1 MTRNALITGGAG
13 DIGMAC
19 AAHLAAMGITVA
31 LTDVDAG
38 AAQQAVERL
47 PGEGHVAFGLDVTRE
62 GDVQSIFAQ
71 AEAKLGS
78 IDILV
83 HSAGIIDGA
92 GPLNGIMVS
101 DMTSE
106 TWQKVFLVNSFGTFL
121 CVREFIRLRRLS
133 PVADGRII
141 TFSSLA
147 GQMGGYLA
155 GAAYAASKAA
165 IIGFTKNVAREVA
178 PLGITAN
185 VIAPGPIESRM
196 NRQAAGI
203 QRDDSVSIIRAPDTI
218 PMDRKGRPDEVA
230 ALVGYLA
237 SPQSSYITGQTIGI
251 NGGMYM

>member
-1 MTRNALITGGAG
+1 MTRNAIITGGAG
-13 DIGMAC
+13 DIGLAC
-19 AAHLAAMGITVA
+19 ATHLAAMGITVA
-31 LTDVDAG
+31 LTDIDAE
-38 AAQQAVERL
+38 AAQEAVGHL
-47 PGEGHVAFGLDVTRE
+47 LGDGHVAFGLDVTHE

-71 AEAKLGS
+71 AEARLGP

-83 HSAGIIDGA
+83 HSAGILDGA
-92 GPLNGIMVS
+92 GPLNGILVS
-101 DMTSE
+101 DMTSD

-121 CVREFIRLRRLS
+121 CVREFIRLRRLN
-133 PVADGRII
+133 PVENGRII

-178 PLGITAN
+178 PLNITSN

-196 NRQAAGI
+196 NREAAGI
-203 QRDDSVSIIRAPDTI
+203 QRQDSVSIISAPDTI
-218 PMDRKGRPDEVA
+218 PMNRKGRPDEVA
-230 ALVGYLA
+230 ALVGFLA
-237 SPQSSYITGQTIGI
+237 SPQSSYLTGQTLGI

>member
-1 MTRNALITGGAG
+1 MTRNAIITGGAG
-13 DIGMAC
+13 DIGLAC
-19 AAHLAAMGITVA
+19 ATHLAAMGITVA
-31 LTDVDAG
+31 LTDVDAE
-38 AAQQAVERL
+38 AAQAAVERL
-47 PGEGHVAFGLDVTRE
+47 PGEGHVAFGLDVSRE
-62 GDVQSIFAQ
+62 GDVHGIFAQ
-71 AEAKLGS
+71 AEARLGP

-101 DMTSE
+101 DMSAD

-121 CVREFIRLRRLS
+121 CVREFIRLRGLN

-178 PLGITAN
+178 PLNMTAN

-203 QRDDSVSIIRAPDTI
+203 QRQDSETIISAPDTI
-218 PMDRKGRPDEVA
+218 PMNRKGRPDEVA
-230 ALVGYLA
+230 ALVGFLA
-237 SPQSSYITGQTIGI
+237 SPQSSYLTGQTVGI